1 LFPESNFG
9 ISVDIGTTHLTT
21 RLVRLIDR
29 HLILEMITANPQ
41 IAFGLDIIS
50 RAGYATKTREN
61 ADQLT
66 TIVRSAIQVGID
78 ALLKQAKISGS
89 SVKQMVIV
97 GNTVMHHLFFDL
109 PLSSLIRA
117 PYVAEEKGVILINAC
132 DLGFTT
138 IPDAECYSPPL
149 IESFIG
155 ADAPAVMLASNFLN
169 TMMGSIAIDIGTNTE
184 IMVRSSRGIWIASA
198 ASGPA
203 FEGMSIECG
212 MLGQNGAISRVEI
225 DHKTLK
231 PELSVLGAGKPQGI
245 CGTGAI
251 SSLAA
256 MLDSRILLP
265 NGSLNRSL
273 KSRWLNLREPLSY
286 YLLADRNDSAHGQQI
301 VISQPDVRM
310 LQQSKAAIRGVLNV
324 LLHESG
330 QATNDVESLYI
341 TGVFGTDL
349 QMRDAY
355 RIGLF
360 PRFPNA
366 MVQQK
371 RNSASI
377 GAEMLF
383 SEDIREEIEH
393 FLKEV
398 TYVEMSD
405 NPAFEQQFFASIPFS
420 DQ

>member
-1 LFPESNFG
+1 LFPNSDFG
-9 ISVDIGTTHLTT
+9 ISVDIGTTHLTI
-21 RLVRLIDR
+21 RLVRLIDQ
-29 HLILEMITANPQ
+29 HLILEKIIINPQ

-50 RAGYATKTREN
+50 RAGYAVKKREN
-61 ADQLT
+61 AVTLT
-66 TIVRSAIQVGID
+66 TLVRSAVQDEVD

-89 SVKQMVIV
+89 SVRQMVIV
-97 GNTVMHHLFFDL
+97 GNAVMHHLFFDL
-109 PLSSLIRA
+109 PLFSLVRA
-117 PYVAEEKGVILINAC
+117 PYVAEKKSVVLTNAS
-132 DLGFTT
+132 DLGFATL
-138 IPDAECYSPPL
+138 PDAECYSPPL

-169 TMMGSIAIDIGTNTE
+169 SKTGSIAIDVGTNTE
-184 IMVRSSRGIWIASA
+184 IIVRSSKGIWIASA

-203 FEGMSIECG
+203 FEGMSIEYG

-225 DHKTLK
+225 DHRTLK
-231 PELSVLGAGKPQGI
+231 PKLSVLGAEKPQGI

-256 MLDSRILLP
+256 MLDAGILLP
-265 NGSLNRSL
+265 NGSFNRSL
-273 KSRWLNLREPLSY
+273 KSRWLNFEDPISHY
-286 YLLADRNDSAHGQQI
+286 ILADEESSAHGRQI

-310 LQQSKAAIRGVLNV
+310 LQQSKAAIRGVINV
-324 LLHESG
+324 LLHESDL
-330 QATNDVESLYI
+330 ASNDVEFLYI

-349 QMRDAY
+349 DVRDAY
-355 RIGLF
+355 RIGLL

-383 SEDIREEIEH
+383 SEDNRVRIEH

-398 TYVEMSD
+398 TYIEMSD
-405 NPAFEQQFFASIPFS
+405 NPAFKEQFFASIPFS

>member
-1 LFPESNFG
+1 LIPETDFG
-9 ISVDIGTTHLTT
+9 ISVDIGTTHLTI
-21 RLVRLIDR
+21 RLVRLFDQR
-29 HLILEMITANPQ
+29 LIVEKITTNPQ

-50 RAGYATKTREN
+50 RAGFATKKREN
-61 ADQLT
+61 AVTLT
-66 TIVRSAIQVGID
+66 AIVRSAVQDEVD
-78 ALLKQAKISGS
+78 ALLRQAKITGS
-89 SVKQMVIV
+89 SVRQMVIV

-109 PLSSLIRA
+109 PLFSLTRA
-117 PYVAEEKGVILINAC
+117 PYVAEEKSVILINAS
-132 DLGFTT
+132 DLGFATL
-138 IPDAECYSPPL
+138 PDTECYSPPL

-169 TMMGSIAIDIGTNTE
+169 AKTGSIAIDVGTNTE
-184 IMVRSSRGIWIASA
+184 IIVRSSKGIWIASA

-203 FEGMSIECG
+203 FEGMSIDCG

-225 DHKTLK
+225 DHRTLEPK
-231 PELSVLGAGKPQGI
+231 LGVLGAEKPQGI
-245 CGTGAI
+245 CGTG
-251 SSLAA
+251 
-256 MLDSRILLP
+256 ILLP
-265 NGSLNRSL
+265 TGSFNRSL
-273 KSRWLNLREPLSY
+273 TSRWLDFEDPISY
-286 YLLADRNDSAHGQQI
+286 YLLADEASSAHGRQI

-310 LQQSKAAIRGVLNV
+310 LQQSKAAIRGVINV
-324 LLHESG
+324 LLHESDL
-330 QATNDVESLYI
+330 ASNDVEFLYI

-349 QMRDAY
+349 EVRDAY
-355 RIGLF
+355 RIGLL

-366 MVQQK
+366 KVQQK

-383 SEDIREEIEH
+383 SEVNRERIEH

-405 NPAFEQQFFASIPFS
+405 NPAFKEQFFASIPFS